1 MGMIKI
7 EALLPSMLLIHSQP
21 ITVLMLVFGMIKTIV
36 LRDVNTTMEGAVLT
50 IPGLC
55 QVQMEIR
62 NIRAGF

>member
-7 EALLPSMLLIHSQP
+7 EALLPSMLLIPSQQ

-36 LRDVNTTMEGAVLT
+36 LRDVNTMMAGAVLT

-55 QVQMEIR
+55 QVQTEIR
-62 NIRAGF
+62 NTLAGF

>member
-7 EALLPSMLLIHSQP
+7 EALLPSMLLIPSQQ

-36 LRDVNTTMEGAVLT
+36 LRDVNTMMAGAVLT

-55 QVQMEIR
+55 QVQTEIR
-62 NIRAGF
+62 NTRAGF

>member
-7 EALLPSMLLIHSQP
+7 EALLPSMLLIPSQP

-36 LRDVNTTMEGAVLT
+36 LRDVNTMTVGAVLT

-55 QVQMEIR
+55 QVQTEIR
-62 NIRAGF
+62 NTRAGF